1 MHRPYVAYLFTA
13 GLLAMTGCAHYNLE
27 PTIVQQ
33 IRPLGAG
40 ETVTRDG
47 MRWEDAADVEVFYV
61 DQSLPS
67 GVQFA
72 SGKLEVKDIS
82 RIEVI
87 AFVTT
92 KMFNPFGGWRFT
104 LAGPYM
110 QDESWKDY
118 WCPPNMILATA
129 TIGLWVWL
137 PFSWPCF
144 PYEFS
149 YESSIEARKARLVN
163 TLKKGAKALGGNTI
177 IISEFAKRGDSA
189 SIGNGGGPL
198 DRKGQWGIEAGQAY
212 GYVLLVKR

>member
-92 KMFNPFGGWRFT
+92 KMFNPFRGWRFT
-104 LAGPYM
+104 LSDPYM
-110 QDESWKDY
+110 QDERWKDY
-118 WCPPNMILATA
+118 
-129 TIGLWVWL
+129 
-137 PFSWPCF
+137 
-144 PYEFS
+144 
-149 YESSIEARKARLVN
+149 
-163 TLKKGAKALGGNTI
+163 
-177 IISEFAKRGDSA
+177 
-189 SIGNGGGPL
+189 
-198 DRKGQWGIEAGQAY
+198 
-212 GYVLLVKR
+212 

>member
-1 MHRPYVAYLFTA
+1 MV
-13 GLLAMTGCAHYNLE
+13 
-27 PTIVQQ
+27 
-33 IRPLGAG
+33 
-40 ETVTRDG
+40 
-47 MRWEDAADVEVFYV
+47 
-61 DQSLPS
+61 
-67 GVQFA
+67 
-72 SGKLEVKDIS
+72 
-82 RIEVI
+82 
-87 AFVTT
+87 
-92 KMFNPFGGWRFT
+92 NPARAW
-104 LAGPYM
+104 AWPVGPYM

-118 WCPPNMILATA
+118 WCPPNQILAIG

-149 YESSIEARKARLVN
+149 YESSIDARKARLVN